1 MTAAPKN
8 TEKKTAGKRKNARP
22 RKGNWR
28 RLVIPL
34 LILAAVTVGMGTGL
48 FVSRILDVPSIY
60 ELEDYTPSLTT
71 IVLSSD
77 GVILARFASEKRIN
91 IDATDIPQVVKDAVV
106 AAEDSHFY
114 HHTGIDPIGIAR
126 AVIKD
131 IRHQRLAEGGSTL
144 TQQLAKLLFLTP
156 EKSFER
162 KIKEA
167 VLAIRIERNYTKD
180 EIMGLYCNQ
189 VCFDHA
195 VYGIEMAS
203 RYYFSKP
210 ATELERHEA
219 ALLVGIP
226 RRPTAYSPIKNPDRA
241 MRRRDWV
248 LDRMLEENMIDEE
261 ECAAQKAHPLELK
274 VLDSTARRAPH
285 FTEEIRKYLI
295 RQYGGSYLER
305 GLRVHTT
312 IDSRMQEA
320 ANDAVRDGLLKL
332 SRIRRG
338 FRDIEKNTFD
348 MEVESPELYDSPGW
362 RFGIEEGDVYQGV
375 VLEVKDG
382 KATVRVGPYRG
393 EAGSEAV
400 KWTRRSVAKVFK
412 PGDVTLFRILAIDT
426 ENATVT
432 LELEQEPSPEA
443 ALVAIDNATGQVL
456 AMVGGY
462 SFERSAFN
470 CAVQAQRQ
478 PGSAFKPILLAA
490 AVDNG
495 FSLTDTIF
503 DEPTEFPD
511 PWSGD
516 IYSPENYYKGYSGLV
531 TLRKTIE
538 DSINVASVKL
548 NQKLGPDVLADYARR
563 LGFTST
569 IPPYLSVALGS
580 AEVSLMEITS
590 VYAVFPNLG
599 VAVEPY
605 YITQIDDAG
614 GNVDQEFHPS
624 SREVLN
630 PVSAYLVTSTLEGV
644 IQRGTGQAAKNR
656 VPGAKGGKTGTTD
669 EYTNAWFV
677 GFTPEITVG
686 VWVGYSD
693 KSSESLGRKMAGA
706 VAALPIWTQ
715 FLETVIDPASAE
727 GSRFE
732 VPPGVV
738 FVPIERNTGLR
749 ATAGSGC
756 TDIILEAFR
765 EGTEPSRTCTPHEV
779 SILALPWQDQK
790 RILGYF

>member
-1 MTAAPKN
+1 MAAAADSKN
-8 TEKKTAGKRKNARP
+8 KKTAGTRGIKTP
-22 RKGNWR
+22 RRGRLR

-34 LILAAVTVGMGTGL
+34 LILGAVTMGVGAGL

-71 IVLSSD
+71 IVLSAD
-77 GVILARFASEKRIN
+77 GVTLARFASEKRIN
-91 IDATDIPQVVKDAVV
+91 IDASDIPQVVNDAVV

-114 HHTGIDPIGIAR
+114 QHTGIDPIGIAR

-167 VLAIRIERNYTKD
+167 VLAIRIELNYTKD

-195 VYGIEMAS
+195 VYGIDMAS

-241 MRRRDWV
+241 LRRRNWV
-248 LDRMLEENMIDEE
+248 LDRMLEEKMIDAE
-261 ECAAQKAHPLELK
+261 ECEAQKSNPLELK

-285 FTEEIRKYLI
+285 FTEEIRKYLK

-312 IDSRMQEA
+312 IDSKMQQA
-320 ANDAVRDGLLKL
+320 ANDAVRDGLLHL
-332 SRIRRG
+332 SRLRG
-338 FRDIEKNTFD
+338 FRTIEKNTFE
-348 MEVESPELYDSPGW
+348 MGLESPDLYDSPGW
-362 RFGIEEGDVYQGV
+362 RFGIEESQVYEGV
-375 VLEVKDG
+375 VLTVKGG
-382 KATVRVGPYRG
+382 KAQVRVGPYRG
-393 EAGSEAV
+393 DAGRQAV
-400 KWTRRSVAKVFK
+400 KWTRRSVSRVFK
-412 PGDVTLFRILAIDT
+412 PGDVTLFRILALDA
-426 ENATVT
+426 EAGTVE
-432 LELEQEPSPEA
+432 LELEQEPKPEA
-443 ALVAIDNATGQVL
+443 ALIAIDNATGQVR

-462 SFERSAFN
+462 SFERSNFN

-495 FSLTDTIF
+495 YSLTDTIF

-511 PWSGD
+511 PWTGE
-516 IYSPENYYKGYSGLV
+516 IYEPENYYKKHNGLV

-548 NQKLGPDVLADYARR
+548 NQNLGPDILADYARR
-563 LGFTST
+563 LGFTSPV
-569 IPPYLSVALGS
+569 PPYLSVALGS
-580 AEVSLMEITS
+580 AEVNLQEITA

-614 GNVDQEFHPS
+614 GNVEQEFHPS
-624 SREVLN
+624 SRGVLN
-630 PVSAYLVTSTLEGV
+630 PVSAYLVTSALEGV
-644 IQRGTGQAAKNR
+644 IERGTGEAAKHR

-677 GFTPEITVG
+677 GFTPEMTVG
-686 VWVGYSD
+686 VWVGFAE
-693 KSSESLGRKMAGA
+693 KSSQSLGNKMAGA

-715 FLETVIDPASAE
+715 FLETVIDPESGAD
-727 GSRFE
+727 SRFE
-732 VPPGVV
+732 VPPGVI
-738 FVPIERNTGLR
+738 FIPIERNTGLR

-765 EGTEPSRTCTPHEV
+765 EGTEPSRSCTPREV
-779 SILALPWQDQK
+779 SILDLPWQDQK

>member
-1 MTAAPKN
+1 MATTP
-8 TEKKTAGKRKNARP
+8 GKQKPDSPGR
-22 RKGNWR
+22 GSLSLR
-28 RLVIPL
+28 RLVVPL
-34 LILAAVTVGMGTGL
+34 LILGAVTMGVFVGL

-71 IVLSSD
+71 TVLSAD
-77 GVILARFASEKRIN
+77 GVPLARFASEKRI
-91 IDATDIPQVVKDAVV
+91 ILDASDIPQVVKDAVV

-114 HHTGIDPIGIAR
+114 QHTGIDPIGIAR
-126 AVIKD
+126 AVVKD

-156 EKSFER
+156 EKNFER

-167 VLAIRIERNYTKD
+167 ILAIRIELNYTKD
-180 EIMGLYCNQ
+180 EIMALYCNQ

-203 RYYFSKP
+203 RYYYSKP
-210 ATELERHEA
+210 AAELERHEA

-226 RRPTAYSPIKNPDRA
+226 RRPAAYSPIKNPDRA
-241 MRRRDWV
+241 VRRRNWV
-248 LDRMLEENMIDEE
+248 LTRMVEEGMIDE
-261 ECAAQKAHPLELK
+261 AACEAQQAAPLELK
-274 VLDSTARRAPH
+274 VLDSSARLAPH
-285 FTEEIRKYLI
+285 FTEEIRKYLK
-295 RQYGGSYLER
+295 RTYGGRYLEL
-305 GLRVHTT
+305 GLQVHTT
-312 IDSRMQEA
+312 IDSRLQEA
-320 ANDAVRDGLLKL
+320 ANNAVRDGLLQL

-338 FRDIEKNTFD
+338 FREIEKNTA
-348 MEVESPELYDSPGW
+348 ELGLESPELYDSPGW
-362 RFGIEEGDVYQGV
+362 RFGIEVGGVYEGV
-375 VLEVKDG
+375 VLEVEGG
-382 KATVRVGPYRG
+382 KATVRIGPYRG
-393 EAGSEAV
+393 TAGRDAV
-400 KWTRRSVAKVFK
+400 AWTQRSVAKVFD
-412 PGDVTLFRILAIDT
+412 PGDVTLFRILSLDVEA
-426 ENATVT
+426 ATVE

-443 ALVAIDNATGQVL
+443 SLVAIDNATGQVL

-470 CAVQAQRQ
+470 CAVQAKRQ

-495 FSLTDTIF
+495 YSLTDTIF

-511 PWSGD
+511 PWTGE
-516 IYSPENYYKGYSGLV
+516 IYKPQNYYKDYNGLV

-548 NQKLGPDVLADYARR
+548 NEKLGPDILADYARR
-563 LGFTST
+563 LGFTSP

-580 AEVSLMEITS
+580 AEVSLLEIAS

-614 GNVDQEFHPS
+614 GNVEREFHPS

-630 PVSAYLVTSTLEGV
+630 PVSAYLVTTALEGV
-644 IQRGTGQAAKNR
+644 IERGTAEAAKTR
-656 VPGAKGGKTGTTD
+656 VPGSKGGKTGTTD

-677 GFTPEITVG
+677 GFTPDITVG

-693 KSSESLGRKMAGA
+693 KSSESLGRKMSGA
-706 VAALPIWTQ
+706 VAALPIWTM
-715 FLETVIDPASAE
+715 FLESALDPDQAAT
-727 GSRFE
+727 SRFE

-765 EGTEPSRTCTPHEV
+765 EGTEPRRTCTPREV

>member
-1 MTAAPKN
+1 MTTTAN
-8 TEKKTAGKRKNARP
+8 SQKKPGGTRKIRTRP
-22 RKGNWR
+22 QGRFR

-34 LILAAVTVGMGTGL
+34 LILGAVTVGVSTGL

-71 IVLSSD
+71 AVLSAD
-77 GVILARFASEKRIN
+77 GVTLARFASEKRIN
-91 IDATDIPQVVKDAVV
+91 IDAADIPQVVKDAVV

-114 HHTGIDPIGIAR
+114 QHTGIDPMGIAR
-126 AVIKD
+126 AVVSD

-167 VLAIRIERNYTKD
+167 VLAIRIELNYTKD

-210 ATELERHEA
+210 AAELARHEA

-226 RRPTAYSPIKNPDRA
+226 RRPSSYSPIKNPERA
-241 MRRRDWV
+241 LGRRNWV
-248 LDRMLEENMIDEE
+248 LDRMLEEGMIGEAECEE
-261 ECAAQKAHPLELK
+261 QKAHPLELK
-274 VLDSTARRAPH
+274 VLDSTSRLAPH
-285 FTEEIRKYLI
+285 FTEEIRKYLK
-295 RQYGGSYLER
+295 RQYGNSYLER
-305 GLRVHTT
+305 GLQVHTT
-312 IDSRMQEA
+312 IDSKMQEA
-320 ANDAVRDGLLKL
+320 ANNAVRDGLLNL
-332 SRIRRG
+332 SRLRG
-338 FRDIEKNTFD
+338 FRNIEKNTFE
-348 MEVESPELYDSPGW
+348 MNLKSPDAYDSPGW
-362 RFGIEEGDVYQGV
+362 SFGIEENQVYEGV
-375 VLEVKDG
+375 VLGVEDG
-382 KATVRVGPYRG
+382 KARVRVGPYQG
-393 EAGSEAV
+393 EAGPQAI

-412 PGDVTLFRILAIDT
+412 PGDVTLFRILALDAET
-426 ENATVT
+426 GTVQ
-432 LELEQEPSPEA
+432 LELEQEPMPEA
-443 ALVAIDNATGQVL
+443 ALMAIDNATGQVR

-511 PWSGD
+511 PWTGE
-516 IYSPENYYKGYSGLV
+516 IYKPENYYKSYSGLV
-531 TLRKTIE
+531 TLRKVIE

-548 NQKLGPDVLADYARR
+548 NQKLGPDILADYARR
-563 LGFTST
+563 MGFTSPV
-569 IPPYLSVALGS
+569 PPFLSVALGS
-580 AEVSLMEITS
+580 AEVSLQEIVS
-590 VYAVFPNLG
+590 IYAVFPNLG

-605 YITQIDDAG
+605 YITQIDDAD
-614 GNVDQEFHPS
+614 GNVEQEFHPT

-630 PVSAYLVTSTLEGV
+630 PVSAYLVTAVLEGV
-644 IQRGTGQAAKNR
+644 IERGTGKAAKNR

-669 EYTNAWFV
+669 EYTNAWFI
-677 GFTPEITVG
+677 GFTPELTVG
-686 VWVGYSD
+686 VWVGFAD
-693 KSSESLGRKMAGA
+693 KSTQSLGNKMAGA

-715 FLETVIDPASAE
+715 FLETVIDPESAAD
-727 GSRFE
+727 SRFE
-732 VPPGVV
+732 VPPGVI
-738 FVPIERNTGLR
+738 FIPIERNTGLR

-765 EGTEPSRTCTPHEV
+765 EGSEPSRTCTPREV

>member
-1 MTAAPKN
+1 MTITNSTKKN
-8 TEKKTAGKRKNARP
+8 SPGPPGGKGLSR
-22 RKGNWR
+22 GLLR

-34 LILAAVTVGMGTGL
+34 LILAAVTVGVGAGL

-71 IVLSSD
+71 AVLSSD
-77 GVILARFASEKRIN
+77 GVTLARFASEKRVI
-91 IDATDIPQVVKDAVV
+91 IEAGDIPQVVKDAVV

-114 HHTGIDPIGIAR
+114 QHTGIDPIGIAR
-126 AVIKD
+126 AVISD

-167 VLAIRIERNYTKD
+167 VLAIRIELNYTKD

-210 ATELERHEA
+210 AAELERHEA

-226 RRPTAYSPIKNPDRA
+226 RRPSSYSPIKNPDRA
-241 MRRRDWV
+241 LRRRNWV
-248 LDRMLEENMIDEE
+248 LDRMREEGMIDEN
-261 ECAAQKAHPLELK
+261 ECEAQKACPLELK

-285 FTEEIRKYLI
+285 FTEEIRKYLK

-305 GLRVHTT
+305 GLQVHTT

-320 ANDAVRDGLLKL
+320 ANDAVRDGLLQL

-338 FRDIEKNTFD
+338 FREIEKNTFNL
-348 MEVESPELYDSPGW
+348 ELESPELYDSPGW
-362 RFGIEEGDVYQGV
+362 RFGIEEGDVYEGV
-375 VLEVKDG
+375 VLKVEGDS
-382 KATVRVGPYRG
+382 ATVRVGPYQG
-393 EAGSEAV
+393 EAGGKAIQ
-400 KWTRRSVAKVFK
+400 WTRRSISKVFK
-412 PGDVTLFRILAIDT
+412 PGDVTLFRILSLDA
-426 ENATVT
+426 ENATVE

-443 ALVAIDNATGQVL
+443 ALVAIDNSTGQVR

-511 PWSGD
+511 PWSGA
-516 IYSPENYYKGYSGLV
+516 IYRPENYYRSYNGLV

-548 NQKLGPDVLADYARR
+548 NQKLGPDVLASYAKR
-563 LGFTST
+563 LGFTSPV
-569 IPPYLSVALGS
+569 PPYLSVALGS
-580 AEVSLMEITS
+580 AEVSLIEITS

-605 YITQIDDAG
+605 FITQIDDAG
-614 GNVDQEFHPS
+614 GNVDQEFHPTS
-624 SREVLN
+624 WEVLN
-630 PVSAYLVTSTLEGV
+630 PVSAYLVTAALEGV
-644 IQRGTGQAAKNR
+644 IERGTGKAAKNR

-677 GFTPEITVG
+677 GFTPELTVG

-693 KSSESLGRKMAGA
+693 KSSESLGNKMSGA

-715 FLETVIDPASAE
+715 FLETVIDPETAE

-765 EGTEPSRTCTPHEV
+765 EGTEPSRSCSPREV

>member
-1 MTAAPKN
+1 MTTTANSRKN
-8 TEKKTAGKRKNARP
+8 TSGSREIRTRP
-22 RKGNWR
+22 QGRLR

-34 LILAAVTVGMGTGL
+34 LILGAVTLGVSSGL

-71 IVLSSD
+71 TVLSAD
-77 GVILARFASEKRIN
+77 GVTLARFALEKRIN
-91 IDATDIPQVVKDAVV
+91 IDAADIPQVVKDAVL

-114 HHTGIDPIGIAR
+114 QHTGIDPLGIAR
-126 AVIKD
+126 AVVSD

-144 TQQLAKLLFLTP
+144 TQQLAKLLFLNP

-167 VLAIRIERNYTKD
+167 VLAIRIELNYTKD

-210 ATELERHEA
+210 AAELARHEA

-226 RRPTAYSPIKNPDRA
+226 RRPSAYSPIKNPERA
-241 MRRRDWV
+241 LLRRNWV
-248 LDRMLEENMIDEE
+248 LDRMLEENMIDEA
-261 ECAAQKAHPLELK
+261 ECEAEKAHPLELK
-274 VLDSTARRAPH
+274 VLDSTSRRAPH
-285 FTEEIRKYLI
+285 FTEEIRKYLK
-295 RQYGGSYLER
+295 RQYGDSYLER
-305 GLRVHTT
+305 GLQVHTT

-320 ANDAVRDGLLKL
+320 ANDAVRDGLLNL
-332 SRIRRG
+332 SRLRG
-338 FRDIEKNTFD
+338 FRGIEKNSFE
-348 MEVESPELYDSPGW
+348 MGLEGPELYDSPGW
-362 RFGIEEGDVYQGV
+362 RFGIEQGRVYEGV
-375 VLEVKDG
+375 VLGLEEE
-382 KATVRVGPYRG
+382 KARVRVGPYQG
-393 EAGSEAV
+393 EAGPQAV
-400 KWTRRSVAKVFK
+400 KWTRRSAAKIFK
-412 PGDVTLFRILAIDT
+412 PGDITLFRVLALDP
-426 ENATVT
+426 EAGTVE
-432 LELEQEPSPEA
+432 LELEQEPLPEA
-443 ALVAIDNATGQVL
+443 ALLAIDNASGQVR

-462 SFERSAFN
+462 SFERNAFN
-470 CAVQAQRQ
+470 CAVQARRQ

-495 FSLTDTIF
+495 FTLADTIF

-511 PWSGD
+511 PWTGA
-516 IYSPENYYKGYSGLV
+516 IYRPQNYYKSYNGLV
-531 TLRKTIE
+531 TLRKAIE

-548 NQKLGPDVLADYARR
+548 NQKLGPDVLADYAQRM
-563 LGFTST
+563 GFNGP

-614 GNVDQEFHPS
+614 GNVEQEFHPS

-630 PVSAYLVTSTLEGV
+630 PVSAYLVTSALEGV
-644 IQRGTGQAAKNR
+644 IERGTGEAAKNR
-656 VPGAKGGKTGTTD
+656 IPGAKGGKTGTTD
-669 EYTNAWFV
+669 EYTNAWFI
-677 GFTPEITVG
+677 GFTPELTVG
-686 VWVGYSD
+686 VWVGFAD
-693 KSSESLGRKMAGA
+693 KSSQSLGNRMAGA

-715 FLETVIDPASAE
+715 FLEAVIDPESVAE
-727 GSRFE
+727 SRFE
-732 VPPGVV
+732 VPPGVI
-738 FVPIERNTGLR
+738 FIPIERNTGLR
-749 ATAGSGC
+749 AIAGSGC

-765 EGTEPSRTCTPHEV
+765 EGTEPSRTCTPQEV

>member
-1 MTAAPKN
+1 MTAPASKD
-8 TEKKTAGKRKNARP
+8 KQP
-22 RKGNWR
+22 RRSRLR
-28 RLVIPL
+28 RLIIPL
-34 LILAAVTVGMGTGL
+34 LILFAVSFGVGAGL

-71 IVLSSD
+71 TVLSSD
-77 GVILARFASEKRIN
+77 GVTLARFASEKRVI
-91 IDATDIPQVVKDAVV
+91 IEPAEIPQVVKDAVV

-114 HHTGIDPIGIAR
+114 QHTGIDPVGIAR

-167 VLAIRIERNYTKD
+167 VLAIRIELNYTKD

-210 ATELERHEA
+210 ARELERHEA

-226 RRPTAYSPIKNPDRA
+226 RRPSAYSPIKNPDRA
-241 MRRRDWV
+241 VSRRNWV
-248 LDRMLEENMIDEE
+248 LDRMLEERMIEE
-261 ECAAQKAHPLELK
+261 AECEEQKEQPLQLK

-285 FTEEIRKYLI
+285 FTEEIRKYLK
-295 RQYGGSYLER
+295 RQYGASYLER

-320 ANDAVRDGLLKL
+320 ANNAVRDGLLHL

-338 FRDIEKNTFD
+338 FRTIEKNTFD
-348 MEVESPELYDSPGW
+348 MELESPDVFDSPGW
-362 RFGIEEGDVYQGV
+362 RFGIEVGGVYEGV
-375 VLEVKDG
+375 VLSVEKD

-393 EAGSEAV
+393 EAGRKAIA
-400 KWTRRSVAKVFK
+400 WTRRSVAKVFK
-412 PGDVTLFRILAIDT
+412 PGDVTLFRILALDA

-443 ALVAIDNATGQVL
+443 ALVAIDNATGQVR

-495 FSLTDTIF
+495 FSLNDTIF

-511 PWSGD
+511 PWSGAV
-516 IYSPENYYKGYSGLV
+516 YKPQNYYREYNGLV

-548 NQKLGPDVLADYARR
+548 NHKLGPDVLADYSRR
-563 LGFTST
+563 LGFVSPV
-569 IPPYLSVALGS
+569 PPYLSVALGS
-580 AEVSLMEITS
+580 AEVNLMEITA

-605 YITQIDDAG
+605 FITQIDDAG
-614 GNVDQEFHPS
+614 GNVDLEFNPK
-624 SREVLN
+624 SRAVLS
-630 PVSAYLVTSTLEGV
+630 PVSAYLVTSALEGV
-644 IQRGTGQAAKNR
+644 IERGTGEAAKNR

-677 GFTPEITVG
+677 GFTPELTVG
-686 VWVGYSD
+686 VWVGYAD
-693 KSSESLGRKMAGA
+693 KSSTSLGNKMAGA

-715 FLETVIDPASAE
+715 FLETVLDPEIHGS
-727 GSRFE
+727 SRFE
-732 VPPGVV
+732 VPPGVI
-738 FVPIERNTGLR
+738 FIPIERNTGLR

-765 EGTEPSRTCTPHEV
+765 EGTEPSRSCSPREV